1 MNTSSAWRVP
11 NDARRRSEWR
21 VQRRARK
28 AKKIETAMRSD
39 LGNSDIAVWRLI
51 HGSDSGLNLS
61 LSDLFGKE
69 IEAPSM
75 RRIVMS
81 FFTDRPITLKVKGQS
96 QTTINRLEAIQNFVD
111 KKVKAEI
118 EAAKRKVNM

>member
-1 MNTSSAWRVP
+1 
-11 NDARRRSEWR
+11 
-21 VQRRARK
+21 
-28 AKKIETAMRSD
+28 MRSD